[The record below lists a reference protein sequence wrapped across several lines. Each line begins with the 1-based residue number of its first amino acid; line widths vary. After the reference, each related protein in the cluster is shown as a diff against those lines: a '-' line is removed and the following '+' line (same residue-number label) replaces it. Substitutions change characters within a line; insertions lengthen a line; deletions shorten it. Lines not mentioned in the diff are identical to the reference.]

1 MDRVT
6 NIGRPIKERISYP
19 GENCRR
25 LIFSCDGSKIAAA
38 YTVERVRY
46 ELSIYDSNDLNN
58 NNNVITCQG
67 HTREVTS
74 LAFSPDGSKLV
85 SGSKDQTAR
94 IWDVATGQEIHMLRF
109 VSPVTC
115 VAFSPNGTRIAF
127 GSGPRLS
134 IWNDTEGLTNTNS
147 TLIPKIIQF
156 SPDSSKLAFVSP
168 FVSHLGAGQA
178 KIHLWDVEKSKQ
190 LKEFLTSTDMIYTMI
205 FSPDGSSIII
215 GHEYGMS
222 IYDIASGKKTF
233 LQGGQ
238 RIPAITV
245 LDGGR
250 YAMSATTDTVR
261 TWDLVQRRCIRV
273 AHLTYDNLFND
284 SLAISP
290 DGTQVLGSTRGGTFK
305 YDMTKCE
312 LKTVEKHKYTYAWN
326 LFPNWPAIVRNPT
339 TYVIFEHDIL
349 RRQCMY
355 RLAQYLE
362 PLALTSLNQNLRS
375 VVLSYIS
382 HARIVDF
389 DPIQYIQTL
398 RELHLNDNLLDI
410 VRSYIEIRN

>member
-6 NIGRPIKERISYP
+6 NIGRPIKERISWH
-19 GENCRR
+19 GENCMR

-38 YTVERVRY
+38 YTIERVRY

-67 HTREVTS
+67 HTGEVTS

-94 IWDVATGQEIHMLRF
+94 IWDVATGQEIRLF
-109 VSPVTC
+109 QFESPVKC

-134 IWNDTEGLTNTNS
+134 IWNDTEGLTALNTDS

-156 SPDSSKLAFVSP
+156 SPDSSKLAFVP
-168 FVSHLGAGQA
+168 HLGSGQA
-178 KIHLWDVEKSKQ
+178 KIHLWDVETSHQ
-190 LKEFLTSTDMIYTMI
+190 LKEFITSTYLINTMI
-205 FSPDGSSIII
+205 FSPDGNSIII
-215 GHEYGMS
+215 GHRYGMT
-222 IYDIASGKKTF
+222 IYDIASGEKTF

-238 RIPAITV
+238 EIPAITV

-250 YAMSATTDTVR
+250 YALTATTDTVR
-261 TWDLVQRRCIRV
+261 TWDLVQHRCIRV
-273 AHLTYDNLFND
+273 AHLTYEKLFND
-284 SLAISP
+284 SLAISS
-290 DGTQVLGSTRGGTFK
+290 DGTQVLGSTWGGTYK

-312 LKTVEKHKYTYAWN
+312 LWSVERHKHSDSWDLY
-326 LFPNWPAIVRNPT
+326 PDWPAIVRNPT

-349 RRQCMY
+349 RRRCMY

-362 PLALTSLNQNLRS
+362 PLALTSLDQNLRS

-382 HARIVDF
+382 HAKIVDF

-398 RELHLNDNLLDI
+398 RELHLSSNLLDI
-410 VRSYIEIRN
+410 VKAYLEIRN